1 MHSQLAGEFQ
11 IIVKDSSGNIKT
23 DTGFV
28 RNLILNTGLDWFG
41 NTQLKD
47 SDRFHRV
54 CLLGTGNSTPNNNQT
69 KLDNAVMAS
78 TYVEPANIRSRYDF
92 TYNVQT
98 DGNTYKVCTN
108 LDYVYTSDNK
118 YVLTEIG
125 LSSNYVD
132 LTNYNVLTRALIL
145 DDNGSLKPINVNPGD
160 SINVRY
166 RLWTVF
172 NIQPV
177 GQTIRNIS
185 IEKRALGVGT
195 INFGGFSGTKLRF
208 YVRAGSG
215 YLASLDGHL
224 FGLNMD
230 ALQSTVLTD
239 VAVTTPYVPGSYYL
253 EYEYSTVTTTYGG
266 GINAI
271 EISCSNGGRWGI
283 AFPYNGNDY
292 YFYKDASNKLA
303 IKFRYSWGR
312 YEGALR

>member
-1 MHSQLAGEFQ
+1 MHSQIAGEFQ

-23 DTGFV
+23 DTGFI

-78 TYVEPANIRSRYDF
+78 TYVQPANIRSRYDF
-92 TYNVQT
+92 TYNAQT
-98 DGNTYKVCTN
+98 DGDTYKICTN

-125 LSSNYVD
+125 LSSNYVALD
-132 LTNYNVLTRALIL
+132 DYNVLTRALIL
-145 DDNGSLKPINVNPGD
+145 DNNGTLKPISVNAGD

-172 NIQPV
+172 DIQPV
-177 GQTIRNIS
+177 QRTIRNMS
-185 IEKRALGVGT
+185 INQRVLGIGT
-195 INFGGFSGTKLRF
+195 ISFGGFSGTKPRF

-215 YLASLDGHL
+215 YLASVNEHTH
-224 FGLNMD
+224 GLNMS
-230 ALQSTVLTD
+230 AAESTVLAD
-239 VAVTTPYVPGSYYL
+239 VVTKPYIKGSYYL

-266 GINAI
+266 GINAL
-271 EISCSNGGRWGI
+271 EISCSNGGRWGF
-283 AFPYNGNDY
+283 AFPYNGTDY
-292 YFYKDASNKLA
+292 YFHKDASNKLA
-303 IKFRYSWGR
+303 IKLKYSWGR
-312 YEGALR
+312 YDGELR

>member
-1 MHSQLAGEFQ
+1 MHSQIAGEFQ

-23 DTGFV
+23 DTGFI

-78 TYVEPANIRSRYDF
+78 TYVQPANIRSRYDF
-92 TYNVQT
+92 TYNAQT
-98 DGNTYKVCTN
+98 DGDTYKICTN

-125 LSSNYVD
+125 LSSNYVALD
-132 LTNYNVLTRALIL
+132 DYNVLTRALIL
-145 DDNGSLKPINVNPGD
+145 DDNGTLKPISVNAGD

-172 NIQPV
+172 DIKPV
-177 GQTIRNIS
+177 RRTIRNIS
-185 IEKRALGVGT
+185 IEQRALGVGT
-195 INFGGFSGTKLRF
+195 ISFGGFTGAKLKF

-215 YLASLDGHL
+215 YIASVNEYM

-230 ALQSTVLTD
+230 GVQSTVLAD
-239 VAVTTPYVPGSYYL
+239 VVTKPYIAGSHYL

-266 GINAI
+266 GINAL
-271 EISCSNGGRWGI
+271 EISCSNGGHWGF

-303 IKFRYSWGR
+303 IKLKYSWGR

>member
-11 IIVKDSSGNIKT
+11 IIVKDSNGVVKT

-54 CLLGTGNSTPNNNQT
+54 CLLGTGNSTPKYNQT
-69 KLDNAVMAS
+69 KLDNAVLAS
-78 TYVEPANIRSRYDF
+78 TYVEPANINNRYDF
-92 TYNVQT
+92 TYDAQT
-98 DGNTYKVCTN
+98 DGDIYKICTN
-108 LDYVYTSDNK
+108 FYYTYTCDNA

-125 LSSNYVD
+125 LSSNYVSLD
-132 LTNYNVLTRALIL
+132 SYKVLTRALIL
-145 DDNGSLKPINVNPGD
+145 DDSGSLRPVSVNAGD
-160 SINVRY
+160 SISVRY

-177 GQTIRNIS
+177 RRSIRNIS
-185 IEKRALGVGT
+185 INQRTLSVGT
-195 INFGGFSGTKLRF
+195 RAFGGFSGTKPRF
-208 YVRAGSG
+208 YVRAGDG
-215 YLASLDGHL
+215 YIASVNEYMH
-224 FGLNMD
+224 GLNMPEV
-230 ALQSTVLTD
+230 QSTVLAD
-239 VAVTTPYVPGSYYL
+239 VVVTQPYIPGSYYL

-271 EISCSNGGRWGI
+271 EISCSNGGRWGL

-292 YFYKDASNKLA
+292 YFYKDAINKLA
-303 IKFRYSWGR
+303 IKLKYSWGR
-312 YEGALR
+312 YDGELR

>member
-11 IIVKDSSGNIKT
+11 IVVKDSAGNIKT
-23 DTGFV
+23 DTGFI

-41 NTQLKD
+41 NPQLKD

-78 TYVEPANIRSRYDF
+78 TYVQPAIINSRYDF
-92 TYNVQT
+92 TYNAQT
-98 DGNTYKVCTN
+98 DGDMYKVCTN

-125 LSSNYVD
+125 LSSNYAALD
-132 LTNYNVLTRALIL
+132 DYNVLTRALIL
-145 DDNGSLKPINVNPGD
+145 DDSGSLRPISVDAGD

-177 GQTIRNIS
+177 RRTIRNMAIDQ
-185 IEKRALGVGT
+185 RALSVGT
-195 INFGGFSGTKLRF
+195 ISFGGFSGTKPRF
-208 YVRAGSG
+208 NVRAGSG
-215 YLASLDGHL
+215 YLASVNEHMH
-224 FGLNMD
+224 GLNMS
-230 ALQSTVLTD
+230 AAESTVLAD
-239 VAVTTPYVPGSYYL
+239 VVTKPYIAGSYYL

-266 GINAI
+266 GINAL
-271 EISCSNGGRWGI
+271 EISCSNGGRWGF
-283 AFPYNGNDY
+283 AFPYNGTDY
-292 YFYKDASNKLA
+292 YFHKDASNKLA
-303 IKFRYSWGR
+303 IKLKYSWGR
-312 YEGALR
+312 YDGELR